1 LYASEARTILLD
13 MRLGLRRLGL
23 GGVFAVSLF
32 SVSIAVGLVACG
44 DRTGLL
50 VDDVQET
57 AIDAGRDSRFDA
69 PFDVAHDVLPP
80 LDVAHRPDVDRN
92 DCPDADATLVYV
104 ITEQYVLYSFNPP
117 TAEFRQIGRISCPTA
132 DPTATPFSMA
142 VDRKGVALIV
152 FNDGRLYRVST
163 ATAACQATPFAPG
176 QAGFTT
182 FGMGYAKDI
191 DGPGETLYVAS
202 DNGQG
207 GGNSRLA
214 SIDTRYVLHPIAPFA
229 PQILR
234 AELTGTG
241 AGELFAFYSDGPTS
255 ADSFIGQIDKTT
267 GRVIGETRLTNV
279 DQGTGWAFAF
289 WGGDFFTF
297 TAPTPGGSEVTRY
310 RPTDNSITKV
320 TSLPNV
326 IVGAGVSTCAP
337 QG

>member
-1 LYASEARTILLD
+1 MKLE
-13 MRLGLRRLGL
+13 MRRLGL
-23 GGVFAVSLF
+23 GCVVFVSVF
-32 SVSIAVGLVACG
+32 SAAATIGACG

-50 VDDVQET
+50 VDDVGFL
-57 AIDAGRDSRFDA
+57 AGLNDGGRDALVDVA
-69 PFDVAHDVLPP
+69 FDVAHDVLPP
-80 LDVAHRPDVDRN
+80 IDVSHPDVDRK
-92 DCPDADATLVYV
+92 DCPDADSTLVYV

-117 TAEFRQIGRISCPTA
+117 TSEFRQIGKIACPTP

-142 VDRKGVALIV
+142 VDRKGVALVV

-163 ATAACQATPFAPG
+163 ATAACQSTPFSPG

-207 GGNSRLA
+207 QGASRLA
-214 SIDTRYVLHPIAPFA
+214 SIDKNYVLHAIAPFS

-241 AGELFAFYSDGPTS
+241 AGELFAFYADGPTS
-255 ADSFIGQIDKTT
+255 PDSFIGQIDRKTA
-267 GRVIGETRLTNV
+267 RVVGETRLTNV

-289 WGGDFFTF
+289 WGGDFYAF

-310 RPTDNSITKV
+310 RPADNSITKV